1 MTLKQKATS
10 GFIWNAIEKFSGH
23 FVTLVIGVTLAR
35 ILTPEDFGLMGML
48 VIFSSIASTFIDSGL
63 GSGLIQKSNKTDKDY
78 STVFLFNF
86 IVAIGIYLL
95 LFFLA
100 PLVSE
105 FYKEV
110 RLTNLLRIISLN
122 LLIGSFVSIQRLKLN
137 IDLNFKALAK
147 VNLSSNVLSGIIAII
162 LAYKGLGY
170 WALALQLLLASAF
183 NLLFLLILANWKYSV
198 VFSKESFQELF
209 SFGSKLLFAGLYA
222 QSFRNVYNVF
232 IGKYYSSDNL
242 GYYTRAVAF
251 TELVSGTI
259 TSVIQQV
266 TYPLLSSVKDD
277 KTRMISIFSRVMRM
291 SSFINFPAIVL
302 LSVLAE
308 PIVLILLTDKWTP
321 VIPLLQWM
329 AFARFFYPVSALNL
343 NLLNA
348 NGRSDLFLKVDLS
361 KMPLM
366 ILAMVITIPMGV
378 KAMVIGHVVTSFL
391 SFFINAYLPGKL
403 FGFGPFTQLKEL
415 KDIIINSTIM
425 GILVFFVVY
434 FLESVWLQ
442 LIVGLSFGLLVY
454 TILSYVQKSQELNEL
469 YSLIKDGNKSFS

>member
-1 MTLKQKATS
+1 MESLKKKLTNS
-10 GFIWNAIEKFSGH
+10 FIWNAIEKFSGH
-23 FVTLVIGVTLAR
+23 VVTLVIGVTLAR
-35 ILTPEDFGLMGML
+35 ILTPEDFGLIGML
-48 VIFSSIASTFIDSGL
+48 VIFTSVASTFIDSGM
-63 GSGLIQKSNKTDKDY
+63 GSGLIQKSSKTDKDY

-86 IVAIGIYLL
+86 IVATGMYLL
-95 LFFLA
+95 FFFLA
-100 PLVSE
+100 PLVAK
-105 FYKEV
+105 FYEEE

-122 LLIGSFVSIQRLKLN
+122 LLIGSFVSIQRLRLN

-147 VNLSSNVLSGIIAII
+147 VNFSSNVLSGIIAVL

-170 WALALQLLLASAF
+170 WALAIQLLLASVF
-183 NLLFLLILANWKYSV
+183 NLLFLLILANWKYSF
-198 VFSKESFQELF
+198 VFSKESFRELF

-222 QSFRNVYNVF
+222 QAFRNVYNVF

-242 GYYTRAVAF
+242 GYYTRAVAL
-251 TELVSGTI
+251 TELISGTV

-277 KTRMISIFSRVMRM
+277 KTRMMSIFSRVMRM

-308 PIVLILLTDKWTP
+308 PIVLILLTEKWAP

-329 AFARFFYPVSALNL
+329 AFARFFYPLSALNL

-361 KMPLM
+361 KMPLLIVTM
-366 ILAMVITIPMGV
+366 IITIPMGV

-391 SFFINAYLPGKL
+391 SFFINAYMPGKL
-403 FGFGPFTQLKEL
+403 FGFGAFRQLKEIRYIML
-415 KDIIINSTIM
+415 NALIM
-425 GILVFFVVY
+425 GIIVFISISF
-434 FLESVWLQ
+434 FDSLWFKM
-442 LIVGLSFGLLVY
+442 LIGSFTGILTYL
-454 TILSYVQKSQELNEL
+454 ILSYKQKSAELDEL
-469 YSLIKDGNKSFS
+469 ISLVRK